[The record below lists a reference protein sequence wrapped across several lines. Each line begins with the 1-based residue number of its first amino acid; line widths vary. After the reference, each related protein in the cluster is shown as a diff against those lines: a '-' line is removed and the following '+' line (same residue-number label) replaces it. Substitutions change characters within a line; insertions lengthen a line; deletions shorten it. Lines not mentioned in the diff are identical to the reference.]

1 VTVHDAI
8 SHYVQARKAGG
19 SDFGAVERV
28 LGTFCRTVGAN
39 ADISTVTEAQVRAF
53 LDGRGP
59 ITRYWY
65 RKHSALNGFYRYA
78 VGRHLV
84 GRAPLPSRTPK
95 SPPAFTPYIFTR
107 EELRRLLAATAHGP
121 RTWCPDP
128 HTLRT
133 LLLTL
138 YGAGLRV
145 GEALHLTLD
154 DVDLDSACLV
164 VRNTKFYKTRLV
176 PLGPDL
182 VTVLQQQLAR
192 RARRRPALPDQAR
205 FFVGRDGGPLHEAT
219 IRRAF
224 ARLRTRAGVARTDGA
239 RYQPRLH
246 DLRHAYAVHRVTEWY
261 RRGADVQALL
271 PALSTYL
278 GHLTVSATQVY
289 LTMTPDLLQ
298 QANQRFERYAMEA
311 VNEP

>member
-1 VTVHDAI
+1 MVTD
-8 SHYVQARKAGG
+8 
-19 SDFGAVERV
+19 
-28 LGTFCRTVGAN
+28 T
-39 ADISTVTEAQVRAF
+39 QVRAF

-59 ITRYWY
+59 ITRYWH
-65 RKHSALNGFYRYA
+65 RKHSALHGFYRYA

-84 GRAPLPSRTPK
+84 SRSPLPSRLPK
-95 SPPAFTPYIFTR
+95 SPPAFTPYVYTR
-107 EELRRLLAATAHGP
+107 EELRRLRDATAQGAQ
-121 RTWCPDP
+121 TWCPEP
-128 HTLRT
+128 HTFRT
-133 LLLTL
+133 LLLLL

-145 GEALHLTLD
+145 GEALHLGLD
-154 DVDLDSACLV
+154 DVDLEAACLV
-164 VRNTKFYKTRLV
+164 VRDTKFYKTRLV

-182 VTVLQQQLAR
+182 VVVLKQHVAR
-192 RARRRPALPDQAR
+192 RTQCRANHPDNAR
-205 FFVGRDGGPLHEAT
+205 FFAGRDGGPLHEGT

-224 ARLRTRAGVARTDGA
+224 ARLRKRAGVARTDGA

-261 RRGADVQALL
+261 RQGTDVQALL

-298 QANQRFERYAMEA
+298 QANRRFEGYALEA
-311 VNEP
+311 VNER